1 MTGSAGRHDV
11 AIIGAGIVGLAT
23 AFTLI
28 DRHPRLRVVVVDK
41 ESRIAHHQSGRNSG
55 VIHRGVYYAPGS
67 LKARLCVEGAE
78 TLVQFCARRGIPV
91 QLVGKVIVALDEA
104 ELPALHELQ
113 RRGEANGV
121 PGLRMIDAAELRE
134 IEPHAA
140 GIAALHSP
148 STGIVDFGA
157 VVAAYAD
164 EFTSRGGEIR
174 LRHRVRGISEHGD
187 GVTLETDEGPV
198 IHATWL
204 ITCGGLQSDRLAAMS
219 APSAARDLRIVPFRG
234 DYFVVR
240 PERRSLVRGLIYP
253 VPDPRFPFLGVHFT
267 VRHDGEVWAGPNAV
281 LAFRREG
288 YRRLSMSPGEL
299 LDTLTY
305 PGFWRVAGRFWR
317 VGAAEMWRDF
327 VKPAFVAALRR
338 YVPDIAAEDLEP
350 GPSGVRAQAIA
361 RDGTLVDDF
370 LVERAGRALHVRNAP
385 SPAATSSLGI
395 ASLIVDRA
403 ESELGIAE

>member
-1 MTGSAGRHDV
+1 VSPGADRHDV

-23 AFTLI
+23 AFTLME
-28 DRHPRLRVVVVDK
+28 RHPRLRVVVVDK
-41 ESRIAHHQSGRNSG
+41 EATVAHHQSGRNSG
-55 VIHRGVYYAPGS
+55 VVHRGVYYAPGS
-67 LKARLCVEGAE
+67 LKARLCVQGAE
-78 TLVQFCARRGIPV
+78 SLVEFCARRGIPV
-91 QLVGKVIVALDEA
+91 QLVGKVIVALDES
-104 ELPALHELQ
+104 ELPALEELH
-113 RRGEANGV
+113 RRGQANGV
-121 PGLRMIDAAELRE
+121 PGLRLIDGAELRD

-157 VVAAYAD
+157 VAAAYAD

-174 LRHRVRGISEHGD
+174 LRHRVRGIHERND
-187 GVTLETDEGPV
+187 GMSLEIEDGPA
-198 IHATWL
+198 IHASWL
-204 ITCGGLQSDRLAAMS
+204 ITCGGLQSDRVAAMS
-219 APSAARDLRIVPFRG
+219 TPSAARDLRIVPFRG

-288 YRRLSMSPGEL
+288 YRRLSISPGEL
-299 LDTLTY
+299 LDTLSY

-338 YVPDIAAEDLEP
+338 YVPEINGEDLEP
-350 GPSGVRAQAIA
+350 GPSGVRAQAIG

-370 LVERAGRALHVRNAP
+370 VVERAGRALHVRNAP

-403 ESELGIAE
+403 EDELGIAG

>member
-1 MTGSAGRHDV
+1 MRGRSDAYDV

-23 AFTLI
+23 AFTLVE
-28 DRHPRLRVVVVDK
+28 RHPRLRVVVVDK
-41 ESRIAHHQSGRNSG
+41 EASLAHHQSGRNSG
-55 VIHRGVYYAPGS
+55 VIHRGVYYTPGS

-78 TLVQFCARRGIPV
+78 SLVHFCARRDIPV
-91 QLVGKVIVALDEA
+91 KLVGKVIVALDES
-104 ELPALHELQ
+104 ELPALGELY

-121 PGLRMIDAAELRE
+121 PGLRMVDAAELRD

-148 STGIVDFGA
+148 LTGIVDFRA
-157 VVAAYAD
+157 VTAAYAD
-164 EFTSRGGEIR
+164 EFTEGGGEIR
-174 LRHRVRGISEHGD
+174 LRHRVRGIHERGD
-187 GVTLETDEGPV
+187 GMSLEIDEGPV
-198 IHATWL
+198 INASWL
-204 ITCGGLQSDRLAAMS
+204 IACGGLQSDRLAAMS
-219 APSAARDLRIVPFRG
+219 TLSAARDLRIVPFRG

-240 PERRSLVRGLIYP
+240 PERRSLVRGLVYP

-267 VRHDGEVWAGPNAV
+267 VRYDGEVWAGPNAV

-317 VGAAEMWRDF
+317 VGSAEMWRDF

-338 YVPDIAAEDLEP
+338 YVPDITGDDLVP
-350 GPSGVRAQAIA
+350 GPSGVRAQAIG
-361 RDGTLVDDF
+361 RDGELVDDF
-370 LVERAGRALHVRNAP
+370 VIERAGRALHVRNAP
-385 SPAATSSLGI
+385 SPAATSSLAIG
-395 ASLIVDRA
+395 SLIVDRA
-403 ESELGIAE
+403 ERELGIAG

>member
-1 MTGSAGRHDV
+1 VTGRAGRHDV

-23 AFTLI
+23 ALTLI
-28 DRHPRLRVVVVDK
+28 ERHPRLRVVVVDK
-41 ESRIAHHQSGRNSG
+41 EATLAHHQSGRNSG
-55 VIHRGVYYAPGS
+55 VVHRGVYYAPGS

-78 TLVQFCARRGIPV
+78 ALVRFCARRDIPV
-91 QLVGKVIVALDEA
+91 KLVGKVIVALGEP

-134 IEPHAA
+134 IEPHAV
-140 GIAALHSP
+140 GVAALHSP

-157 VVAAYAD
+157 VAAAYAD
-164 EFTSRGGEIR
+164 EFTGRGGEIR
-174 LRHRVRGISEHGD
+174 LRHRVRAIPVRGD
-187 GVTLETDEGPV
+187 GVSLEVERGPV
-198 IHATWL
+198 IHASWL
-204 ITCGGLQSDRLAAMS
+204 ITCGGLQSDRLAAMTT
-219 APSAARDLRIVPFRG
+219 PSATRDLRIVPFRG
-234 DYFVVR
+234 DYFVLR

-288 YRRLSMSPGEL
+288 YRRLSVSPAEL

-305 PGFWRVAGRFWR
+305 PGFWRVAGRYWR

-327 VKPAFVAALRR
+327 VKPAFVASLQR
-338 YVPDIAAEDLEP
+338 YVPDIGPEDLEP

-370 LVERAGRALHVRNAP
+370 VVERAGRALHVRNAP
-385 SPAATSSLGI
+385 SPAATSSLSI

-403 ESELGIAE
+403 ESELGVAG